1 MSFRPAGEILMSFRP
16 AGEILMSFRPAGE
29 ILKSFRPAGEILKIN
44 NIFRPLN
51 TPTKNEVFEKLLN
64 TSHFRLERIVS
75 TGQATPPGEWY
86 DQEQDE
92 WVILLSGS
100 AGLLF
105 ETENSI
111 QVLHPGDYVHI
122 PAHQRH
128 RVEWTDSSQPTV
140 WLALHYRH
148 PK

>member
-1 MSFRPAGEILMSFRP
+1 MNI
-16 AGEILMSFRPAGE
+16 
-29 ILKSFRPAGEILKIN
+29 K
-44 NIFRPLN
+44 NIFKPWPLN
-51 TPTKNEVFEKLLN
+51 TPTIGNEVFEKLLS
-64 TSHFRLERIVS
+64 TSHFSLERIVS

-86 DQEQDE
+86 DQDQDE

-105 ETENSI
+105 ETENT

-140 WLALHYRH
+140 WLALHYQD
-148 PK
+148 KGVFKSAI